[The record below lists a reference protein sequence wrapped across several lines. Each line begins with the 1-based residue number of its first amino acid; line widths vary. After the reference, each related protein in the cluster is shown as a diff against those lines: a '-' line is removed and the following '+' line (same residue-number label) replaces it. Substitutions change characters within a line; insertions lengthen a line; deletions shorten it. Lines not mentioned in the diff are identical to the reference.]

1 MVISVAGR
9 WSAWR
14 REFCVMGIKE
24 KREHWAGVIARWRE
38 SGLSH
43 AEFCRANSLKVLKFQ
58 YWLRRER
65 RLAAGGGAD
74 GFVQVQAEPER
85 GCGLVLRFPSGM
97 ELVIGSGFDEA
108 ALRRVV
114 SCLGR
119 TAC

>member
-1 MVISVAGR
+1 
-9 WSAWR
+9 
-14 REFCVMGIKE
+14 MGSNE
-24 KREHWAGVIARWRE
+24 KVEYWAGVLTRWRE
-38 SGLSH
+38 GGLSQ
-43 AEFCRANSLKVLKFQ
+43 AEFCRANSLAVLKFQ

-114 SCLGR
+114 SCLGVP
-119 TAC
+119 AC